1 MDQEK
6 SRDEAIKF
14 VTETVHGSDVRFVR
28 LWFTDIL
35 GNLKGVSLNVAEL
48 ENSLRDGMTFDGA
61 SIGAIARNEESDLVL
76 MPDPTT
82 FKVLPWR
89 PSDGAVGKMFCDVY
103 RPDGTSH
110 LGDPRAIL
118 KSNLEKA
125 YQLGYTFLLS
135 PQTEYYY
142 FKDSWST
149 KTLDS
154 AGYFDQTSDIG
165 TELRRETVLALEEI
179 GIPAEYSHHEVSPSQ
194 HEINLRHTDALTMAD
209 NVMTYKLAV
218 KEIAQKHGVHA
229 SFMPKPIEGLHG
241 NGMHI
246 DMSLFLGEI
255 NQFYKEDGTGEDFI
269 SDTAK
274 YFIAG
279 LMKHAKELTA
289 ITNQWVNSY
298 KRLVSGFEAP
308 TYISWSKLNRGD
320 LIRVPSYRKGRENSV
335 RIEYRAPDSACNPYL
350 AFSAIL
356 AAGLAGI
363 ENEYEIPIPVEQDIN
378 KMDQTQRSAQS
389 IESLPTNLSEA
400 LSFFED
406 SELMYN
412 CLGEDAFYNFIKN
425 KRLEWDEYS
434 RHVSGYEIDKYLSML

>member
-61 SIGAIARNEESDLVL
+61 SIGAIARNAESDLVL

-103 RPDGTSH
+103 RPDGTPH

-135 PQTEYYY
+135 PETEYYY
-142 FKDSWST
+142 FKDSQST

-179 GIPAEYSHHEVSPSQ
+179 GIPVEYSHHEVSPSQ

-229 SFMPKPIEGLHG
+229 SFMPKPIEGFHG

-246 DMSLFLGEI
+246 DMSLFQGDI
-255 NQFYKEDGTGEDFI
+255 NQFYKEDATGEDFI

-279 LMKHAKELTA
+279 LMKHAKELTV

-363 ENEYEIPIPVEQDIN
+363 ENEYEIPTPVEQDIN
-378 KMDQTQRSAQS
+378 KMDQTQRSAHS
-389 IESLPTNLSEA
+389 IESLPTNLLEA
-400 LSFFED
+400 LRFFEN

-425 KRLEWDEYS
+425 KKLEWDEYS

>member
-6 SRDEAIKF
+6 SRNEAIKF

-103 RPDGTSH
+103 RPDGTPH

-125 YQLGYTFLLS
+125 YKLGYTFLLS
-135 PQTEYYY
+135 PETEYYY
-142 FKDSWST
+142 FKDSQST
-149 KTLDS
+149 ETLDS

-179 GIPAEYSHHEVSPSQ
+179 GIPVEYSHHEVSPSQ

-229 SFMPKPIEGLHG
+229 SFMPKPIEGFHG

-246 DMSLFLGEI
+246 DMSLFQGDI
-255 NQFYKEDGTGEDFI
+255 NQFYKEDATGEDFI

-279 LMKHAKELTA
+279 LMKHAKELTV

-363 ENEYEIPIPVEQDIN
+363 ENEYEIPTPVEQDIN
-378 KMDQTQRSAQS
+378 KMDQTQRSAHS
-389 IESLPTNLSEA
+389 IESLPTNLLEA
-400 LSFFED
+400 LRFFEN

-425 KRLEWDEYS
+425 KKLEWDEYS

>member
-61 SIGAIARNEESDLVL
+61 SIGAIARNAESDLVL

-103 RPDGTSH
+103 RPDGTPH

-135 PQTEYYY
+135 PETEYYY
-142 FKDSWST
+142 FKDSQST
-149 KTLDS
+149 ETLDS

-179 GIPAEYSHHEVSPSQ
+179 GIPVEYSHHEVSPSQ

-229 SFMPKPIEGLHG
+229 SFMPKPIEGFHG

-246 DMSLFLGEI
+246 DMSLFQGDI
-255 NQFYKEDGTGEDFI
+255 NQFYKEDATGEDFI

-279 LMKHAKELTA
+279 LMKHAKELTV

-363 ENEYEIPIPVEQDIN
+363 ENEYEIPTPVEQDIN
-378 KMDQTQRSAQS
+378 KMDQTQRSAHS
-389 IESLPTNLSEA
+389 IESLPTNLLEA
-400 LSFFED
+400 LRFFEN

-425 KRLEWDEYS
+425 KKLEWDEYS

>member
-1 MDQEK
+1 MDEEK

-35 GNLKGVSLNVAEL
+35 GSLKGVALNVAEL

-61 SIGAIARNEESDLVL
+61 SIRSIARNEESDLVL
-76 MPDPTT
+76 MPDPST

-103 RPDGTSH
+103 RPDGTPH

-118 KSNLEKA
+118 KLNLEKA

-135 PQTEYYY
+135 PETEYYY
-142 FKDSWST
+142 FKDSCST
-149 KTLDS
+149 ETLDT
-154 AGYFDQTSDIG
+154 AGYFDQTATDIG

-179 GIPAEYSHHEVSPSQ
+179 GIPVEYSHHEVSPSQ

-218 KEIAQKHGVHA
+218 KEIAQKHGIHA
-229 SFMPKPIEGLHG
+229 SFMPKPVEGLHG

-246 DMSLFLGEI
+246 DMSLFRGDTNE
-255 NQFYKEDGTGEDFI
+255 FFKDGGSSDDFI

-279 LMKHAKELTA
+279 LMKHAKEITA

-308 TYISWSKLNRGD
+308 GYISWTKSGS
-320 LIRVPSYRKGRENSV
+320 LIRIPSYRKGRENSV

-363 ENEYEIPIPVEQDIN
+363 ENKYEIPAPVEQDIN
-378 KMDQTQRSAQS
+378 KMDQIQRNAHS

-400 LSFFED
+400 LHFFEN

-425 KRLEWDEYS
+425 KKLEWDEYS
-434 RHVSGYEIDKYLSML
+434 RHVSGYEVDKYLSML

>member
-103 RPDGTSH
+103 RPDGSPH

-118 KSNLEKA
+118 KSNLERA

-135 PQTEYYY
+135 PETEYYY
-142 FKDSWST
+142 FKDSNST
-149 KTLDS
+149 EILDS

-179 GIPAEYSHHEVSPSQ
+179 GIPVEYSHHEVSPSQ

-218 KEIAQKHGVHA
+218 KEIAQKHGIHA

-241 NGMHI
+241 NGMHM
-246 DMSLFLGEI
+246 DMSLFKGDI
-255 NQFYKEDGTGEDFI
+255 NQFYKDGGTGDDFI

-279 LMKHAKELTA
+279 LMKHAKEITA

-308 TYISWSKLNRGD
+308 GYISWSKLNRGD

-335 RIEYRAPDSACNPYL
+335 RIEYRSPDSACNPYL
-350 AFSAIL
+350 ALVLFL
-356 AAGLAGI
+356 QQ
-363 ENEYEIPIPVEQDIN
+363 VWQ
-378 KMDQTQRSAQS
+378 
-389 IESLPTNLSEA
+389 
-400 LSFFED
+400 
-406 SELMYN
+406 
-412 CLGEDAFYNFIKN
+412 
-425 KRLEWDEYS
+425 
-434 RHVSGYEIDKYLSML
+434 V

>member
-6 SRDEAIKF
+6 SRNEAIKF

-103 RPDGTSH
+103 RPDGTPH

-125 YQLGYTFLLS
+125 YKLGYTFLLS
-135 PQTEYYY
+135 PETEYYY
-142 FKDSWST
+142 FKDSQST
-149 KTLDS
+149 ETLDS

-179 GIPAEYSHHEVSPSQ
+179 GIPVEYSHHEVSPSQ

-246 DMSLFLGEI
+246 DMSLFQGEI
-255 NQFYKEDGTGEDFI
+255 NRFYKEDGTGEDFI

-279 LMKHAKELTA
+279 LMKHAKELTV

-363 ENEYEIPIPVEQDIN
+363 ENEYEIPIPAEQDIN

-400 LSFFED
+400 LRFFED
-406 SELMYN
+406 SELMYD
-412 CLGEDAFYNFIKN
+412 CLGEDAFYNFIRN

>member
-6 SRDEAIKF
+6 SRNEAIKF

-103 RPDGTSH
+103 RPDGTPH

-125 YQLGYTFLLS
+125 YKLGYTFLLS
-135 PQTEYYY
+135 PETEYYY
-142 FKDSWST
+142 FKDSQST
-149 KTLDS
+149 ETLDS

-179 GIPAEYSHHEVSPSQ
+179 GIPVEYSHHEVSPSQ

-246 DMSLFLGEI
+246 DMSLFQGEI
-255 NQFYKEDGTGEDFI
+255 NRFYKEDGTGEDFI

-279 LMKHAKELTA
+279 LMKHAKELTV

-363 ENEYEIPIPVEQDIN
+363 ENEYEIPIPAEQDIN

-400 LSFFED
+400 LRFFED

>member
-76 MPDPTT
+76 IPDPTT

-89 PSDGAVGKMFCDVY
+89 PSDGAVGKMFCDVF
-103 RPDGTSH
+103 RPDGSPH

-118 KSNLEKA
+118 KSNLERA
-125 YQLGYTFLLS
+125 YRLGYTFLLS
-135 PQTEYYY
+135 PETEYYY
-142 FKDSWST
+142 FKDSNST
-149 KTLDS
+149 EILDS

-179 GIPAEYSHHEVSPSQ
+179 GIPVEYSHHEVSPSQ

-218 KEIAQKHGVHA
+218 KEIAQKHGIHA
-229 SFMPKPIEGLHG
+229 SFMPKPVEGLHG
-241 NGMHI
+241 NGMHM
-246 DMSLFLGEI
+246 DMSLFKGDI
-255 NQFYKEDGTGEDFI
+255 NQFYKDDGTGDDFI

-279 LMKHAKELTA
+279 LMKHAKEITA

-308 TYISWSKLNRGD
+308 GYISWSKLNRGD

-335 RIEYRAPDSACNPYL
+335 RIEYRSPDSACNPYL

-363 ENEYEIPIPVEQDIN
+363 ENKYEIPIPVEQDIN
-378 KMDQTQRSAQS
+378 KMDQIQRSAQS
-389 IESLPTNLSEA
+389 IEPLPTNLSEA
-400 LSFFED
+400 LHFFEN

-425 KRLEWDEYS
+425 KKLEWAEYS

>member
-6 SRDEAIKF
+6 SRNEAIKF

-103 RPDGTSH
+103 RPDGTPH

-125 YQLGYTFLLS
+125 YKLGYTFLLS
-135 PQTEYYY
+135 PETEYYY
-142 FKDSWST
+142 FKDSQST
-149 KTLDS
+149 ETLDS

-179 GIPAEYSHHEVSPSQ
+179 GIPVEYSHHEVSPSQ

-246 DMSLFLGEI
+246 DMSLFQGEI
-255 NQFYKEDGTGEDFI
+255 NRFYKEDGTGEDFI

-279 LMKHAKELTA
+279 LMKHAKELTV

-298 KRLVSGFEAP
+298 KRLVYGFEAP

-363 ENEYEIPIPVEQDIN
+363 ENEYEIPIPAEQDIN

-400 LSFFED
+400 LRFFED
-406 SELMYN
+406 SELMYD
-412 CLGEDAFYNFIKN
+412 CLGEDAFYNFIRN

>member
-6 SRDEAIKF
+6 SRNEAIKF

-103 RPDGTSH
+103 RPDGTPH

-125 YQLGYTFLLS
+125 YKLGYTFLLS
-135 PQTEYYY
+135 PETEYYY
-142 FKDSWST
+142 FKDSQST
-149 KTLDS
+149 ETLDS

-179 GIPAEYSHHEVSPSQ
+179 GIPVEYSHHEVSPSQ

-246 DMSLFLGEI
+246 DMSLFQGEI
-255 NQFYKEDGTGEDFI
+255 NRFYKEDGTGEDFI

-279 LMKHAKELTA
+279 LMKHAKELTV

-308 TYISWSKLNRGD
+308 TYISLSKLNRGD

-363 ENEYEIPIPVEQDIN
+363 ENEYEIPIPAEQDIN

-400 LSFFED
+400 LRFFED
-406 SELMYN
+406 SELMYD
-412 CLGEDAFYNFIKN
+412 CLGEDAFYNFIRN